1 MKPRESA
8 QQRNVSLDLNTYTYE
23 QIEDLLATV
32 PGVFSLFEVDGTPI
46 EETSHRDYLEQTVV
60 SLAHITNLYVGLDPY
75 GYYRNVATMETGEH
89 LYVIL

>member
-1 MKPRESA
+1 MKPRKSA
-8 QQRNVSLDLNTYTYE
+8 QQRNVSLDLNAYTYE
-23 QIEDLLATV
+23 QIEDLLAHV

-60 SLAHITNLYVGLDPY
+60 SLAHVVNLYVDLDPY

-89 LYVIL
+89 LYVTL